1 MGPGV
6 QGNPDLFHVHG
17 GRIYVFGSPDCVKAF
32 KAKPANFL
40 DAEAPE
46 SVGPPASAEALRRGR
61 ALVEKAVEAA
71 GGAAR
76 VDGLTSYTEKGTAA
90 TPSPNGVREV
100 KTTLLALYPDK
111 VRVEQTYPFG
121 TITNVL
127 TRGAGFVIF
136 PRGES
141 EMNDAQRDAAEKQ
154 FKIGLLPLLRARRG
168 EGFTA
173 AALGADGATEQV
185 EVSFG
190 GVRARLSLDPASG
203 RVLSLS
209 YRGRA
214 PGGEIGQIVRT
225 FSDFRAAG
233 GLTLPFKTVETF
245 GADSAPVRTL
255 TVESIVV
262 NGEVAPSLFERPKP
276 STAQ

>member
-1 MGPGV
+1 V
-6 QGNPDLFHVHG
+6 
-17 GRIYVFGSPDCVKAF
+17 
-32 KAKPANFL
+32 
-40 DAEAPE
+40 
-46 SVGPPASAEALRRGR
+46 
-61 ALVEKAVEAA
+61 
-71 GGAAR
+71 
-76 VDGLTSYTEKGTAA
+76 
-90 TPSPNGVREV
+90 
-100 KTTLLALYPDK
+100 LALYPDR

-121 TITNVL
+121 TIVNVL
-127 TRGAGFVIF
+127 TREGGFVVF

-141 EMNDAQRDAAEKQ
+141 EMSRVQRDAADKQ
-154 FKIGLLPLLRARRG
+154 FQIGLLPLLRARRG

-173 AALGADGATEQV
+173 VASGAAGAAEQV

-190 GVRARLSLDPASG
+190 GVRARLSLDPSTG

-209 YRGRA
+209 YRGRG

-225 FSDFRAAG
+225 FDDFRAAG

-262 NGEVAPSLFERPKP
+262 NGEVAPSLFERSKP
-276 STAQ
+276 STVK